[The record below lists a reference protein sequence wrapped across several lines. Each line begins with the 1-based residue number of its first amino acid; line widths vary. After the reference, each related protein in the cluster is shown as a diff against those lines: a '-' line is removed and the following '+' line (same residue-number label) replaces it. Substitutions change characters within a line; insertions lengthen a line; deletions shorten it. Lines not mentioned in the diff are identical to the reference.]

1 MHLLILLLRN
11 PISTLR
17 FLYTWSALS
26 AIVIL
31 KRILLPHISQYQSTR
46 VQLQRAYLL
55 SCSSTFPDLTH
66 RLPVGQVS
74 QIRATPIGTT
84 DFVGYIIP
92 GSQSPILDR
101 LTISNSHRTQCV
113 VLYAHGGGYARGEAK
128 MYMSYME
135 RWVQKARESGLNLV
149 FLSVEYRR
157 SILLFTFIL
166 YGLCAE
172 LS

>member
-1 MHLLILLLRN
+1 MHLLLLLLRN

-74 QIRATPIGTT
+74 QAKATKIGTT
-84 DFVGYIIP
+84 EFDGYVIP
-92 GSQSPILDR
+92 GTQSSVLDR
-101 LTISNSHRTQCV
+101 LTKSDSPRTQCV
-113 VLYAHGGGYARGEAK
+113 ALYAHGGGYARGEAK
-128 MYMSYME
+128 MYMNYME
-135 RWVQKARESGLNLV
+135 RWVQKARYSRLDLV

-157 SILLFTFIL
+157 SILHLF
-166 YGLCAE
+166 YRAVYSACLC
-172 LS
+172 